1 MVTEQIQW
9 NFGMAK
15 DILRPSKVKYRQK
28 KQEIKPRLFDIS
40 RVTVFERNSGEGRR
54 SECLPKGGECYHLHL
69 STRLLSTQ

>member
-15 DILRPSKVKYRQK
+15 DILRPSNGKYRQK

-40 RVTVFERNSGEGRR
+40 RFTVFERNSGEGRR
-54 SECLPKGGECYHLHL
+54 SEVSLKEMNVNIYIY
-69 STRLLSTQ
+69 LLGY